1 MPPGLRPVPGWT
13 VQHARHVAGMVKQ
26 ARNPAA
32 RVYESLGSGFFLAPA
47 PGWLNLGLWQGPG
60 GEDEAEDACRRLVRT
75 LALALPAEGTILD
88 VGNGLGTQDPVIA
101 AAARPRRLVA
111 LNITEWQL
119 TAGRDRLRQ
128 AGAAPVAGD
137 AVRLPVADGT
147 MDGVIS
153 VEAAFHFRSQQA
165 FFRECYRV
173 LRPGGVLSMSDLSI
187 RRWPVTPAELLSGL
201 TQLRLF
207 GLRPGMALTAE
218 QIAAAARAAGLADV
232 EVTPCGDRVIAPA
245 LRLTANRL
253 ATPMAAPAGQ
263 QAIARLLLRQVDLLW
278 RRGIIDYLLL
288 RAVRPY

>member
-1 MPPGLRPVPGWT
+1 MPPGPGPVLGWT
-13 VQHARHVAGMVKQ
+13 AQHARHAAGVIRQ
-26 ARNPAA
+26 ARNPVA
-32 RVYESLGSGFFLAPA
+32 RVYESLGSDFFLAPA

-60 GEDEAEDACRRLVRT
+60 GDDEAEDAC
-75 LALALPAEGTILD
+75 
-88 VGNGLGTQDPVIA
+88 
-101 AAARPRRLVA
+101 RRLVA

-119 TAGRDRLRQ
+119 AAGRDRLKQ

-147 MDGVIS
+147 ADGVIS

-232 EVTPCGDRVIAPA
+232 G
-245 LRLTANRL
+245 
-253 ATPMAAPAGQ
+253 
-263 QAIARLLLRQVDLLW
+263 
-278 RRGIIDYLLL
+278 
-288 RAVRPY
+288 